1 MSLHVSAAVLDYAK
15 YLLRSPR
22 FGRDRKPFRPKLVN
36 SILKTRECLRKR
48 GSIVDKED
56 KFGFG
61 PGEVERRK
69 EERRKENL
77 GPLPGQPE
85 RRLFDR
91 RAQGTTTGQL
101 LVEVGRFAAEN
112 MVFRQKGNK
121 AAARRARKHLS
132 LIMKLAKQ
140 RRAEISTEAR
150 GLSKEPGAAEEPLDD
165 DGDE

>member
-1 MSLHVSAAVLDYAK
+1 MGDDTGFNLTPEERRQGAE
-15 YLLRSPR
+15 RR
-22 FGRDRKPFRPKLVN
+22 TG
-36 SILKTRECLRKR
+36 
-48 GSIVDKED
+48 ED
-56 KFGFG
+56 
-61 PGEVERRK
+61 RRK
-69 EERRKENL
+69 EDIGPPEGMAERRT
-77 GPLPGQPE
+77 GTD

-91 RAQGTTTGQL
+91 RAQGSTTGQL

-140 RRAEISTEAR
+140 RRAEISAEIK
-150 GLSKEPGAAEEPLDD
+150 GLSPDGASTDDDD